1 MNIEELKE
9 ETRESRHLLEQVQE
23 DLAERTE
30 KVNKYM
36 KTVGTT
42 EKLLEVIER
51 LQDGMKQLR
60 SQHQEEMEQLRSQ
73 HQEEMEQLRSQLQEE
88 KEKNTKLEMQLNEMS
103 KMTASV
109 AGKASHEE
117 LLKALRVFVNTSKRK
132 KIEKRIAV
140 KEMVLELANAN
151 MLMLPA
157 DLAATI
163 DSLDDELPEPRVVN
177 VAGNYNDIHD
187 NGNVKLDH
195 QRPDGR

>member
-1 MNIEELKE
+1 MKTNWLTVKMTKKDMSNLDLNEVKKMMYEQHVAIERKHKNLKE
-9 ETRESRHLLEQVQE
+9 E
-23 DLAERTE
+23 AERISGFKRALDAMDDVFKE
-30 KVNKYM
+30 K
-36 KTVGTT
+36 
-42 EKLLEVIER
+42 ER
-51 LQDGMKQLR
+51 LRAECDSLLVQLR
-60 SQHQEEMEQLRSQ
+60 DERMIRRK
-73 HQEEMEQLRSQLQEE
+73 M
-88 KEKNTKLEMQLNEMS
+88 EMQMNEMS
-103 KMTASV
+103 KLSMSV
-109 AGKASHEE
+109 AGKASQEE

>member
-1 MNIEELKE
+1 MKTNWLTVKMTKKDMSNLDLNEVKKMMYEQHVAIERKHKNLKE
-9 ETRESRHLLEQVQE
+9 E
-23 DLAERTE
+23 AERISGFKRALDAMDDVFKE
-30 KVNKYM
+30 K
-36 KTVGTT
+36 
-42 EKLLEVIER
+42 ER
-51 LQDGMKQLR
+51 LRAECDSLIVQLR
-60 SQHQEEMEQLRSQ
+60 EERMIRRK
-73 HQEEMEQLRSQLQEE
+73 M
-88 KEKNTKLEMQLNEMS
+88 EMQMNEMS
-103 KMTASV
+103 KLSMSV
-109 AGKASHEE
+109 AGKASQEE

>member
-1 MNIEELKE
+1 MTKKDMSNLDLNEVKKMMYEQHVAIERKHKNLKE
-9 ETRESRHLLEQVQE
+9 E
-23 DLAERTE
+23 AERISGFKRALDAMDDVFKE
-30 KVNKYM
+30 K
-36 KTVGTT
+36 
-42 EKLLEVIER
+42 ER
-51 LQDGMKQLR
+51 LRAECDSLIVQLR
-60 SQHQEEMEQLRSQ
+60 DERMIRRK
-73 HQEEMEQLRSQLQEE
+73 M
-88 KEKNTKLEMQLNEMS
+88 EMQMNEMS
-103 KMTASV
+103 KLSMSV
-109 AGKASHEE
+109 AGKASQEE

-151 MLMLPA
+151 MLMFPA